1 MIKKNNFINEK
12 AIIGK
17 SVKIEPFSFIDENV
31 IIGDNCW
38 IGNNVTIY
46 SGARIGNNV
55 KIFPGAV
62 ISAVPQDM
70 KFDGEKTVVEIG
82 DNTIIRECATINRGT
97 IDKNKTIIENDCLIM
112 AYVHIAHDC
121 IVKNNSILVNAVQIG
136 GHSIIDEH
144 AIIGG
149 GSVIHQFTKIGKYSM
164 TAGGSVIRKDIPPYC
179 KAGKNPLK
187 YMGINSIG
195 LKRKGF
201 SKNVINN
208 IQEIYRILYFDGL
221 NNSEATSKISNDII
235 DSNEKNEILGFISKS
250 DRGLIKGK

>member
-1 MIKKNNFINEK
+1 MNKTINFIDKK
-12 AIIGK
+12 AVIGK
-17 SVKIEPFSFIDENV
+17 SVKIEPFTFIDKNV
-31 IIGDNCW
+31 TIGDNCW

-46 SGARIGNNV
+46 SGARIGKNV

-70 KFDGEKTVVEIG
+70 KFKGEETIVEIG

-97 IDKNKTIIENDCLIM
+97 IDTNRTVVENDCLIM

-121 IVKNNSILVNAVQIG
+121 VIKNNSILVNAVQIG
-136 GHSIIDEH
+136 GHSLIDENS
-144 AIIGG
+144 IVGG

-164 TAGGSVIRKDIPPYC
+164 TAGGSIIRKDIPPYC

-201 SKNVINN
+201 SKDIINN

-221 NNSEATSKISNDII
+221 NNSEAYLKISNNIT
-235 DSNEKNEILGFISKS
+235 DSNEKNEILDFISKS
-250 DRGLIKGK
+250 DRGLIKGI

>member
-31 IIGDNCW
+31 IIGDDCW
-38 IGNNVTIY
+38 IGNNVT
-46 SGARIGNNV
+46 
-55 KIFPGAV
+55 IFPGAV

-70 KFDGEKTVVEIG
+70 KFDGEDTLVEIG

-97 IDKNKTIIENDCLIM
+97 IDTNKTIIENDCLIM

>member
-17 SVKIEPFSFIDENV
+17 SVKIEPFSVIDENV
-31 IIGDNCW
+31 IIGNNCW

-62 ISAVPQDM
+62 ISAIPQDM
-70 KFDGEKTVVEIG
+70 KFDGEETVVEIG
-82 DNTIIRECATINRGT
+82 DNTIIRECATINKGT
-97 IDKNKTIIENDCLIM
+97 IDTNKTIIENDCLIM

-201 SKNVINN
+201 SKDVIDN

-221 NNSEATSKISNDII
+221 NNSEASSKISNDII
-235 DSNEKNEILGFISKS
+235 DSNEKSEILDFISKS

>member
-17 SVKIEPFSFIDENV
+17 SVKIEPFSFIDKNV
-31 IIGDNCW
+31 IIGNNCW

-62 ISAVPQDM
+62 ISAIPQDM
-70 KFDGEKTVVEIG
+70 KFDGEETVVKIG
-82 DNTIIRECATINRGT
+82 DNTIIRECATINKGT
-97 IDKNKTIIENDCLIM
+97 IDTSKTIIENDCLIM

-121 IVKNNSILVNAVQIG
+121 IVKKNSILVNAVQIG

-201 SKNVINN
+201 SKDVIDN
-208 IQEIYRILYFDGL
+208 IQEIYRILYFNGL
-221 NNSEATSKISNDII
+221 NNSEASSKISNDII
-235 DSNEKNEILGFISKS
+235 DSNEKSEILDFISKS

>member
-17 SVKIEPFSFIDENV
+17 SVKIEPFSFIDKNV
-31 IIGDNCW
+31 IIGNNCW

-62 ISAVPQDM
+62 ISAIPQDM
-70 KFDGEKTVVEIG
+70 KFDGEDTLVEIG

-97 IDKNKTIIENDCLIM
+97 IDTNKTIIENDCLIM

-121 IVKNNSILVNAVQIG
+121 IVKKNSILVNAVQIG

-164 TAGGSVIRKDIPPYC
+164 AAGGSVIRKDIPPYC

-201 SKNVINN
+201 SKDVIDN
-208 IQEIYRILYFDGL
+208 IQEIYRILYFNGL
-221 NNSEATSKISNDII
+221 NNSEASSKISNDII
-235 DSNEKNEILGFISKS
+235 DSNEKSEILDFISKS

>member
-1 MIKKNNFINEK
+1 MIKTNNFINEK

-46 SGARIGNNV
+46 SGARIGNNI

-62 ISAVPQDM
+62 ISAIPQDM
-70 KFDGEKTVVEIG
+70 KFDGEETVVEIG
-82 DNTIIRECATINRGT
+82 DNTTIRECATINRGT
-97 IDKNKTIIENDCLIM
+97 IDTNKTIIENDCLIM

-121 IVKNNSILVNAVQIG
+121 IVKNNSILVNAVQVG
-136 GHSIIDEH
+136 GHSKIDEH

-164 TAGGSVIRKDIPPYC
+164 TAGGSIIRKDIPPYC

-201 SKNVINN
+201 SKDTINN

-221 NNSEATSKISNDII
+221 NNSEASSKISNEII
-235 DSNEKNEILGFISKS
+235 DSNEKSEILDFISKS
-250 DRGLIKGK
+250 NRGLIKGI

>member
-31 IIGDNCW
+31 IIGNNCW

-62 ISAVPQDM
+62 ISAIPQDM
-70 KFDGEKTVVEIG
+70 KFDGEETVVEIG
-82 DNTIIRECATINRGT
+82 DNTIIRECATINKGT
-97 IDKNKTIIENDCLIM
+97 IDTNKTIIENDCLIM

-121 IVKNNSILVNAVQIG
+121 IVKKNSILVNAVQIG

-201 SKNVINN
+201 SKDVIDN
-208 IQEIYRILYFDGL
+208 IQEIYRILYFNGL
-221 NNSEATSKISNDII
+221 NNSEASSKISNDII
-235 DSNEKNEILGFISKS
+235 DSNEKSEILDFISKS

>member
-31 IIGDNCW
+31 IIGNNCW

-62 ISAVPQDM
+62 ISAIPQDM
-70 KFDGEKTVVEIG
+70 KFDGEETVVEIG
-82 DNTIIRECATINRGT
+82 DNTIIRECATINKGT
-97 IDKNKTIIENDCLIM
+97 IDTNKTIIENDCLIM

-164 TAGGSVIRKDIPPYC
+164 TAGGSVIRKDVPPYC

-201 SKNVINN
+201 SKDVIDN

-221 NNSEATSKISNDII
+221 NNSEASSKISNDII
-235 DSNEKNEILGFISKS
+235 DSNEKSEILDFISKS

>member
-1 MIKKNNFINEK
+1 MIKTNNFINEK

-46 SGARIGNNV
+46 SGARIGNNI

-62 ISAVPQDM
+62 ISAIPQDM
-70 KFDGEKTVVEIG
+70 KFDGEETVVEIG
-82 DNTIIRECATINRGT
+82 DNTTIRECATINRGT
-97 IDKNKTIIENDCLIM
+97 IDTNKTIIENDCLIM

-121 IVKNNSILVNAVQIG
+121 IVKNNSILVNAVQVG
-136 GHSIIDEH
+136 GHSKIDEH
-144 AIIGG
+144 TIIGG

-164 TAGGSVIRKDIPPYC
+164 TAGGSIIRKDIPPYC

-201 SKNVINN
+201 SKDTINN

-221 NNSEATSKISNDII
+221 NNSEASSKISNEII
-235 DSNEKNEILGFISKS
+235 DSNEKSEILDFISKS

>member
-31 IIGDNCW
+31 IIGDDCW
-38 IGNNVTIY
+38 VGNNVTIY

-62 ISAVPQDM
+62 ISAVPQDL
-70 KFDGEKTVVEIG
+70 KFDGEDTLVEIG

-97 IDKNKTIIENDCLIM
+97 IDTNKTIIENDCLIM

-201 SKNVINN
+201 SKKVINN
-208 IQEIYRILYFDGL
+208 IQEIYRILYFNGL

>member
-31 IIGDNCW
+31 IIGNNCW

-62 ISAVPQDM
+62 ISAIPQDM
-70 KFDGEKTVVEIG
+70 KFDGEETVVEIG
-82 DNTIIRECATINRGT
+82 DNTIIRECATINKGT
-97 IDKNKTIIENDCLIM
+97 IDTSKTIIENDCLIM

-121 IVKNNSILVNAVQIG
+121 IVKKNSILVNAVQIG

-201 SKNVINN
+201 SKDVIDN

-221 NNSEATSKISNDII
+221 NNSEASSKISNDII
-235 DSNEKNEILGFISKS
+235 DSNEKSEILDFISKS

>member
-31 IIGDNCW
+31 IIGDDCW
-38 IGNNVTIY
+38 VGNNVTIY

-70 KFDGEKTVVEIG
+70 KFDGEDTLVEIG

-97 IDKNKTIIENDCLIM
+97 IDTNKTIIENDCLIM

>member
-31 IIGDNCW
+31 IIGDDCW
-38 IGNNVTIY
+38 VGNNVTIY

-97 IDKNKTIIENDCLIM
+97 IDTNKTIIENDCLIM

>member
-1 MIKKNNFINEK
+1 MIKTNNFINEK

-31 IIGDNCW
+31 IIGNNCW

-62 ISAVPQDM
+62 ISAIPQDM
-70 KFDGEKTVVEIG
+70 KFDGEETVVEIG

-97 IDKNKTIIENDCLIM
+97 IDTNKTIIENDCLIM

-121 IVKNNSILVNAVQIG
+121 VIKNNSILVNAVQIG
-136 GHSIIDEH
+136 GHSLIDEY
-144 AIIGG
+144 AIVGG
-149 GSVIHQFTKIGKYSM
+149 GSVIHQFTKIGKHSM

-201 SKNVINN
+201 SKNIINN

-221 NNSEATSKISNDII
+221 NNSEASSKISKEIA
-235 DSNEKNEILGFISKS
+235 DSNEKNEILDFISKS
-250 DRGLIKGK
+250 DRGLIKGI

>member
-1 MIKKNNFINEK
+1 MIKKNNFIDEK
-12 AIIGK
+12 AVIGK

-31 IIGDNCW
+31 IIGDDCW
-38 IGNNVTIY
+38 VGNNVTIY

-70 KFDGEKTVVEIG
+70 KFDGEETLVEIG

-97 IDKNKTIIENDCLIM
+97 IDRNKTIIENDCLIM

-201 SKNVINN
+201 SKSVINN
-208 IQEIYRILYFDGL
+208 IQEIYRILYFNGL

>member
-31 IIGDNCW
+31 IIGDDCW
-38 IGNNVTIY
+38 VGNNVTIY

-70 KFDGEKTVVEIG
+70 KFDGEETLVEIG

-97 IDKNKTIIENDCLIM
+97 IDTNKTIIENDCLIM

>member
-17 SVKIEPFSFIDENV
+17 SVKIEPFSFIDKNV
-31 IIGDNCW
+31 IIGNNCW

-62 ISAVPQDM
+62 ISAIPQDM
-70 KFDGEKTVVEIG
+70 KFDGEETVVEIG
-82 DNTIIRECATINRGT
+82 DNTIIRECATINKGT
-97 IDKNKTIIENDCLIM
+97 IDTNKTIIENDCLIM

-121 IVKNNSILVNAVQIG
+121 IVKKNSILVNAVQIG

-164 TAGGSVIRKDIPPYC
+164 TAGGSVIRKDVPPYC

-201 SKNVINN
+201 SKDVIDN

-221 NNSEATSKISNDII
+221 NNSEASSKISNDII
-235 DSNEKNEILGFISKS
+235 DSNEKSEILDFISKS

>member
-31 IIGDNCW
+31 IIGNNCW

-62 ISAVPQDM
+62 ISAIPQDM
-70 KFDGEKTVVEIG
+70 KFDGEETVVEIG
-82 DNTIIRECATINRGT
+82 DNTIIRECATINKGT
-97 IDKNKTIIENDCLIM
+97 IDTNKTIIENDCLIM

-164 TAGGSVIRKDIPPYC
+164 TAGGSVIRKDVPPYC

-201 SKNVINN
+201 SKDVIDN

-221 NNSEATSKISNDII
+221 NNSEASSKISNDII
-235 DSNEKNEILGFISKS
+235 DSNEKIEILDFISKS

>member
-17 SVKIEPFSFIDENV
+17 CVKIEPFSFIDENV

-38 IGNNVTIY
+38 VGNNVTIY

-70 KFDGEKTVVEIG
+70 KFDGEKTLVEIG
-82 DNTIIRECATINRGT
+82 DNTTIRECATINRGT

-149 GSVIHQFTKIGKYSM
+149 GSVIHQFTKVGKYSM

>member
-1 MIKKNNFINEK
+1 MIKKINFINEK

-31 IIGDNCW
+31 IIGNNCW

-62 ISAVPQDM
+62 ISAIPQDM
-70 KFDGEKTVVEIG
+70 KFDGEETVVEIG
-82 DNTIIRECATINRGT
+82 DNTIIRECATINKGT
-97 IDKNKTIIENDCLIM
+97 IDTNKTIIENDCLIM

-121 IVKNNSILVNAVQIG
+121 IVKNDSILVNAVQIG

-201 SKNVINN
+201 SKDVIDN

-221 NNSEATSKISNDII
+221 NNSEASSKISNDII
-235 DSNEKNEILGFISKS
+235 DSNEKSEILDFISKS

>member
-31 IIGDNCW
+31 IIGDDCW
-38 IGNNVTIY
+38 VGNNVTIY

-70 KFDGEKTVVEIG
+70 KFDGEDTLVEIG
-82 DNTIIRECATINRGT
+82 DNTIIRECATINKGT
-97 IDKNKTIIENDCLIM
+97 IDTNKTIIENDCLIM

-235 DSNEKNEILGFISKS
+235 DSKEKNEILGFISKS

>member
-1 MIKKNNFINEK
+1 MF
-12 AIIGK
+12 
-17 SVKIEPFSFIDENV
+17 
-31 IIGDNCW
+31 
-38 IGNNVTIY
+38 
-46 SGARIGNNV
+46 
-55 KIFPGAV
+55 
-62 ISAVPQDM
+62 
-70 KFDGEKTVVEIG
+70 
-82 DNTIIRECATINRGT
+82 
-97 IDKNKTIIENDCLIM
+97 L
-112 AYVHIAHDC
+112 
-121 IVKNNSILVNAVQIG
+121 
-136 GHSIIDEH
+136 
-144 AIIGG
+144 
-149 GSVIHQFTKIGKYSM
+149 
-164 TAGGSVIRKDIPPYC
+164 YC

>member
-17 SVKIEPFSFIDENV
+17 SVKIEPFSVIDENV
-31 IIGDNCW
+31 IIGNNCW

-62 ISAVPQDM
+62 ISAIPQDM
-70 KFDGEKTVVEIG
+70 KFDGEETVVEIG
-82 DNTIIRECATINRGT
+82 DNTIIRECATINKGT
-97 IDKNKTIIENDCLIM
+97 IDTNKTIIENDCLIM

-121 IVKNNSILVNAVQIG
+121 IVKNDSILVNAVQIG

-164 TAGGSVIRKDIPPYC
+164 TAGGSVIRKDVPPYC

-201 SKNVINN
+201 SKDVINN

-221 NNSEATSKISNDII
+221 NNSEASSKISNDII
-235 DSNEKNEILGFISKS
+235 DSNEKSEILDFISKS

>member
-31 IIGDNCW
+31 IIGDDCW
-38 IGNNVTIY
+38 VGNNVTIY

-70 KFDGEKTVVEIG
+70 KFDGEDTLVEIG

-97 IDKNKTIIENDCLIM
+97 IDTNKTIIENDCLIM

-136 GHSIIDEH
+136 GHSIIDKH

-201 SKNVINN
+201 SKSVINN

-221 NNSEATSKISNDII
+221 NNSEAKSKISNSII
-235 DSNEKNEILGFISKS
+235 DSNEKNEILDFISKS

>member
-17 SVKIEPFSFIDENV
+17 SVKIEPFSFIDKNV
-31 IIGDNCW
+31 IIGNNCW

-62 ISAVPQDM
+62 ISAIPQDM
-70 KFDGEKTVVEIG
+70 KFDGEETVVEIG
-82 DNTIIRECATINRGT
+82 DNTIIRECATINKGT
-97 IDKNKTIIENDCLIM
+97 IDTNKTIIENDCLIM
-112 AYVHIAHDC
+112 AYVHVAHDC
-121 IVKNNSILVNAVQIG
+121 IIKNNSILVNAVQIG
-136 GHSIIDEH
+136 GHSKIDEH

-201 SKNVINN
+201 SKDVIDN

-221 NNSEATSKISNDII
+221 NNSEASSKISNDII
-235 DSNEKNEILGFISKS
+235 DSNEKSEILDFISKS

>member
-31 IIGDNCW
+31 IIGDDCW
-38 IGNNVTIY
+38 VGNNVTIY

-62 ISAVPQDM
+62 ISAVPQDL
-70 KFDGEKTVVEIG
+70 KFDGEDTLVEIG

-97 IDKNKTIIENDCLIM
+97 IDTNKTIIENDCLIM

>member
-31 IIGDNCW
+31 IIGNNCW

-62 ISAVPQDM
+62 ISAIPQDM
-70 KFDGEKTVVEIG
+70 KFDGEETVVEIG
-82 DNTIIRECATINRGT
+82 DNTIIRECATINKGT
-97 IDKNKTIIENDCLIM
+97 IDTNKTIIGNDCLIM

-201 SKNVINN
+201 SKDVIDN

-221 NNSEATSKISNDII
+221 NNSEASSKISNDII
-235 DSNEKNEILGFISKS
+235 DSNEKSEILDFISKS

>member
-38 IGNNVTIY
+38 VGNNVTIY

-70 KFDGEKTVVEIG
+70 KFDGEETLVEIG

-97 IDKNKTIIENDCLIM
+97 INTNKTIIENDCLIM

-149 GSVIHQFTKIGKYSM
+149 GSVIHQFTKVGKYSM

>member
-31 IIGDNCW
+31 IIGNNCW

-62 ISAVPQDM
+62 ISAIPQDM
-70 KFDGEKTVVEIG
+70 KFDGEETVVEIG
-82 DNTIIRECATINRGT
+82 DNTIIRECATINKGT
-97 IDKNKTIIENDCLIM
+97 IDTNKTIIGNDCLIM

-121 IVKNNSILVNAVQIG
+121 IVKKNSISVNAVQIG

-201 SKNVINN
+201 SKKVINN
-208 IQEIYRILYFDGL
+208 IQEIYRILYFNGL

-250 DRGLIKGK
+250 NRGLIKGK

>member
-31 IIGDNCW
+31 IIGDDCW
-38 IGNNVTIY
+38 VGNNVTIY

-70 KFDGEKTVVEIG
+70 KFDGEETLVEIG

-97 IDKNKTIIENDCLIM
+97 INTNKTIIENDCLIM

>member
-38 IGNNVTIY
+38 VGNNVTIY

-70 KFDGEKTVVEIG
+70 KFDGEDTLVEIG

>member
-31 IIGDNCW
+31 IIGDDCW
-38 IGNNVTIY
+38 VGNNVTIY

-70 KFDGEKTVVEIG
+70 KFDGEDTLVEIG
-82 DNTIIRECATINRGT
+82 DNTIIRECATINKGT
-97 IDKNKTIIENDCLIM
+97 IDTSKTIIENDCLIM

-221 NNSEATSKISNDII
+221 NNTEATSKISNDII

>member
-31 IIGDNCW
+31 IIGNNCW

-70 KFDGEKTVVEIG
+70 KFDGEDTLVEIG
-82 DNTIIRECATINRGT
+82 DNTIIRECATINKGT
-97 IDKNKTIIENDCLIM
+97 IDTNKTIIENDCLIM

-221 NNSEATSKISNDII
+221 NNSEASSKISNDII
-235 DSNEKNEILGFISKS
+235 DSNEKSEILDFISKS

>member
-31 IIGDNCW
+31 IIGNNCW

-62 ISAVPQDM
+62 ISAIPQDM
-70 KFDGEKTVVEIG
+70 KFDGEETVVEIG
-82 DNTIIRECATINRGT
+82 DNTIIRECATINKGT
-97 IDKNKTIIENDCLIM
+97 IDTNKTIIENDCLIM

-121 IVKNNSILVNAVQIG
+121 IVKKNSILVNAVQIG

-164 TAGGSVIRKDIPPYC
+164 TAGGSVIRKDVPPYC

-201 SKNVINN
+201 SKDVIDN

-221 NNSEATSKISNDII
+221 NNSEASSKISNDII
-235 DSNEKNEILGFISKS
+235 DSNEKSEILDFISKS

>member
-17 SVKIEPFSFIDENV
+17 SVKIESFSFIDENV
-31 IIGDNCW
+31 IIGDDCW
-38 IGNNVTIY
+38 VGNNVTIY

-70 KFDGEKTVVEIG
+70 KFDGEDTLVEIG
-82 DNTIIRECATINRGT
+82 DNTIIRECATINKGT
-97 IDKNKTIIENDCLIM
+97 IDTSKTIIENDCLIM

-201 SKNVINN
+201 SKNVINK
-208 IQEIYRILYFDGL
+208 IQQIYRILYFDGL
-221 NNSEATSKISNDII
+221 NNSEASSKISNDII
-235 DSNEKNEILGFISKS
+235 DSNEKSEILDFISKS

>member
-12 AIIGK
+12 ALIGK

-31 IIGDNCW
+31 IIGNNCW

-62 ISAVPQDM
+62 ISAIPQDM
-70 KFDGEKTVVEIG
+70 KFDGEETVVEIG
-82 DNTIIRECATINRGT
+82 DNTIIRECATINKGT
-97 IDKNKTIIENDCLIM
+97 IDTNKTIIEKDCWIM
-112 AYVHIAHDC
+112 ADVHIAHDC

-136 GHSIIDEH
+136 GHSKIDEH

-201 SKNVINN
+201 SKNVINK
-208 IQEIYRILYFDGL
+208 IQQIYRILYFDGL
-221 NNSEATSKISNDII
+221 NNSEASSKISNDII
-235 DSNEKNEILGFISKS
+235 DSNEKSEILDFISKS

>member
-1 MIKKNNFINEK
+1 MIKTNNFINEK

-46 SGARIGNNV
+46 SGARIGNNI

-62 ISAVPQDM
+62 ISAIPQDM
-70 KFDGEKTVVEIG
+70 KFDGEETVVEIG
-82 DNTIIRECATINRGT
+82 DNTTIRECATINRGT
-97 IDKNKTIIENDCLIM
+97 IDTNKTIIENDCLIM

-121 IVKNNSILVNAVQIG
+121 IVKNNSILVNAVQVG
-136 GHSIIDEH
+136 GHSKIDEH

-164 TAGGSVIRKDIPPYC
+164 TAGGSIIRKDIPPYC

-201 SKNVINN
+201 SKDTINN

-221 NNSEATSKISNDII
+221 NNSEASSKISNEII
-235 DSNEKNEILGFISKS
+235 ASNEKSEILDFISKS
-250 DRGLIKGK
+250 NRGLIKGI